1 MRVLTAEAMAAVDRR
16 AVEELGLPG
25 LVLMENAA
33 LGVVEAIGEA
43 APEAGS
49 VAVYCGPGNNGGDGL
64 AVARHLAIRGWR
76 VEIFL
81 FAPALPLAG
90 DAGVQHDVVRRMGLP
105 VHPLRAPED
114 LSAARAAAARSEV
127 VVDALLGTGLSR
139 PLTGILAELVE
150 GLSEAEALRVAVD
163 VPSGL
168 AGSRWE
174 IPGPC
179 FVADLTVTFGAPKLA
194 HVLLPAA
201 TVVGRV
207 AVADLGFPASLIEE
221 AEGDL
226 RLLTATEL
234 GLLLGARPPDTHKGR
249 YGHLLVAAGST
260 GKSGAAV
267 LAARAAVRCGAGLVT
282 AAVPAS
288 ILAGVASASVESMT
302 LPLAEGEEGEIA
314 AAAAGQ
320 LVAACA
326 DRDALALGPGLGR
339 SDAVLATIREAV
351 LAAPVPVVLDA
362 DGLIA
367 FAGRLGALRERS
379 TATVLTP
386 HPGEMGALLDCDV
399 EEVQA
404 DRLAAVR
411 RAVGESGCRVV
422 LKGARSLIG
431 GPDEGIAI
439 NPTGNPG
446 MATGGTGDVLTGM
459 LGALLAAGREPFEA
473 ACLATFLHGLA
484 GDVAAAA
491 GDEVSLRA
499 GDLLEALPTALRE
512 LRGR

>member
-1 MRVLTAEAMAAVDRR
+1 
-16 AVEELGLPG
+16 
-25 LVLMENAA
+25 
-33 LGVVEAIGEA
+33 
-43 APEAGS
+43 
-49 VAVYCGPGNNGGDGL
+49 
-64 AVARHLAIRGWR
+64 
-76 VEIFL
+76 
-81 FAPALPLAG
+81 
-90 DAGVQHDVVRRMGLP
+90 
-105 VHPLRAPED
+105 
-114 LSAARAAAARSEV
+114 
-127 VVDALLGTGLSR
+127 
-139 PLTGILAELVE
+139 
-150 GLSEAEALRVAVD
+150 
-163 VPSGL
+163 
-168 AGSRWE
+168 
-174 IPGPC
+174 
-179 FVADLTVTFGAPKLA
+179 
-194 HVLLPAA
+194 
-201 TVVGRV
+201 VGRV

>member
-1 MRVLTAEAMAAVDRR
+1 
-16 AVEELGLPG
+16 
-25 LVLMENAA
+25 MENAA

-49 VAVYCGPGNNGGDGL
+49 VAVYCGPGSNGGDGL